1 LLPPRNPIAAL
12 ESALDDLR
20 STLVADPADP
30 GSTKAGE
37 RLAGAQRALA
47 GADEALAE
55 LGTQNPAL
63 GAQNSEAPNWLD
75 AANDLAARQREIE
88 RFDQALKDVVPAAE
102 QLRAALDKFIATL
115 APLGEAGATAAVAA
129 TDFRET
135 IRDSAAEVLHLGAQ
149 HKHEIL
155 ANITVPLQPAAGTE
169 SAEEQQPASG

>member
-1 LLPPRNPIAAL
+1 L

-30 GSTKAGE
+30 DSTKADE

-47 GADEALAE
+47 GAEEAVA
-55 LGTQNPAL
+55 AL
-63 GAQNSEAPNWLD
+63 GVQNNQPQDWLA
-75 AANDLAARQREIE
+75 AANDLAARQREAE
-88 RFDQALKDVVPAAE
+88 RFDQAMKDVVPAIE

-135 IRDSAAEVLHLGAQ
+135 IRDSAAEALHLGAQ
-149 HKHEIL
+149 RKHEIL
-155 ANITVPLQPAAGTE
+155 ANVKVPLQPAASTE
-169 SAEEQQPASG
+169 LAEEQQRVSA